1 MQAQFV
7 LALAGLKRVRPA
19 SRTIRRTVASPSSTG
34 FARDAR
40 IDS

>member
-7 LALAGLKRVRPA
+7 LALGRIETVRPA

-34 FARDAR
+34 LPVMRA
-40 IDS
+40 